1 MEIIIHQALCGE
13 NNKAWD
19 LLKTTMPEIPVAKSI
34 AFKTDL
40 QDQPPSGILWAPS
53 IRGFMLGDHFL
64 LMKTYP
70 DKSPDVRPGRVFSH
84 VLIISKNDL
93 PNIPVISS
101 LLKYFPKDID
111 KSISIEPISF
121 FANKKNSF
129 EFDSNLQLR
138 FNKAIRAFIHIHE
151 YKNTII
157 WIGQGN
163 FEDAVSRFW
172 QMLSVTDKESINFGI
187 NFNASQIPEGKIN
200 FITTPENIESKFSNG
215 GYCIIRKNDTLV
227 LTELSEQLLSGDSSA
242 IQRIDKFREA
252 IEAKLFSRLDI
263 EKIVKG
269 INTFENL
276 ESINDLKKLNTLSH
290 IVAEYS
296 PNQNKGTDFKNKLLN
311 RIILLVAEAD
321 AKEIPILKIFK
332 IDSFKD
338 GEKDLAKAI
347 SDWVERYL
355 FSPSENKKQDLT
367 SLLRNLDESTT
378 ANWWSKLIGGKVK
391 TFVSRINVKNTE
403 VILKWIQYDF
413 DIFKNINSDID
424 DSKQAENWFVYQF
437 PKNFDESNFVDLK
450 KFAIK
455 RSWYKL
461 HAILLKMEYRFE
473 LALVEQLKVDIDSD
487 YFEAIEIITNDA
499 NPNMIIDFAVSN
511 GDNRLIKI
519 SGRVCHN
526 DSTLLTKINVRDSNW
541 QGIWFEAISNGN
553 SIADGIKNP
562 QKEIFKLFDNLVEG
576 NSCNENLMEEISE
589 SEFANLLDYPKMELI
604 WLKLPI
610 SLKNK
615 FLNRTA
621 SALLKSMS
629 EDSTFEVP
637 SDKILSDYI
646 INSEA
651 ISAFLYNNRGNFKN
665 ALPVFSTFKQLPERR
680 LKDYVSSYTGPLD
693 VIDATQ
699 LGKLVSDRRYKSV
712 AYVIN
717 DKTFPDNNF
726 KYALSECNSLLGFI
740 TRGLILLYG
749 KSSNVNITTDQ
760 WWEAFKKL
768 SIKLYSSGPTDS
780 KIWLQAGGEE
790 YDLLTRGTG
799 KELWIHALD
808 KLRNGGC
815 AGITIEKLLK
825 KMIKEHTR
833 NEELKTLKDLKSK
846 I

>member
-19 LLKTTMPEIPVAKSI
+19 LLKTTIPEIPVARRI

-40 QDQPPSGILWAPS
+40 QDQPQSGILWTHYISASMP
-53 IRGFMLGDHFL
+53 GDHLL
-64 LMKTYP
+64 LMKTYS
-70 DKSPDVRPGRVFSH
+70 DNSPDVRPGRVFSH

-93 PNIPVISS
+93 PNIPVINS

-187 NFNASQIPEGKIN
+187 NFNASQIPEDKVN
-200 FITTPENIESKFSNG
+200 FITIPENIESKFNNG
-215 GYCIIRKNDTLV
+215 GYCIIRKSDTLV
-227 LTELSEQLLSGDSSA
+227 LTELSEQLLGGDSSA

-252 IEAKLFSRLDI
+252 IEAKPFSRLDI

-296 PNQNKGTDFKNKLLN
+296 PNQNKGTDFKSKLLN

-461 HAILLKMEYRFE
+461 HAILLKMEYPFE

-487 YFEAIEIITNDA
+487 YFEAIDIITNDA
-499 NPNMIIDFAVSN
+499 NPNMSIDYAVSN
-511 GDNRLIKI
+511 GDNRIIKI
-519 SGRVCHN
+519 
-526 DSTLLTKINVRDSNW
+526 
-541 QGIWFEAISNGN
+541 
-553 SIADGIKNP
+553 
-562 QKEIFKLFDNLVEG
+562 
-576 NSCNENLMEEISE
+576 
-589 SEFANLLDYPKMELI
+589 
-604 WLKLPI
+604 
-610 SLKNK
+610 
-615 FLNRTA
+615 
-621 SALLKSMS
+621 
-629 EDSTFEVP
+629 
-637 SDKILSDYI
+637 
-646 INSEA
+646 
-651 ISAFLYNNRGNFKN
+651 
-665 ALPVFSTFKQLPERR
+665 
-680 LKDYVSSYTGPLD
+680 
-693 VIDATQ
+693 
-699 LGKLVSDRRYKSV
+699 
-712 AYVIN
+712 
-717 DKTFPDNNF
+717 
-726 KYALSECNSLLGFI
+726 
-740 TRGLILLYG
+740 
-749 KSSNVNITTDQ
+749 
-760 WWEAFKKL
+760 
-768 SIKLYSSGPTDS
+768 
-780 KIWLQAGGEE
+780 
-790 YDLLTRGTG
+790 
-799 KELWIHALD
+799 
-808 KLRNGGC
+808 
-815 AGITIEKLLK
+815 
-825 KMIKEHTR
+825 
-833 NEELKTLKDLKSK
+833 
-846 I
+846 